1 MALLACFRNI
11 ALLIRLCR
19 ELVYMPFLEAALLIE
34 IVPLEAFYSS
44 KVVSILMCVGTLGFG
59 LRKPPGVD

>member
-1 MALLACFRNI
+1 MASLAYFRDT
-11 ALLIRLCR
+11 APPIRLRR